1 MPDDINKT
9 EIKIVNVR
17 RLKPHTDANTIA
29 KIAHELGIEP
39 DKVMTEFVDIKS
51 NEEDAA
57 SDDEAEF
64 EVEAILNRRRR
75 NNKLEYFVKWK
86 GYPTSDNTWEPIE
99 HLANCA
105 DLVTTFD
112 YNYSSK
118 SRMSREEK
126 KEINSISR
134 KK

>member
-1 MPDDINKT
+1 MS
-9 EIKIVNVR
+9 
-17 RLKPHTDANTIA
+17 
-29 KIAHELGIEP
+29 
-39 DKVMTEFVDIKS
+39 EFADIKS

-64 EVEAILNRRRR
+64 EVEAILNRRKR

-99 HLANCA
+99 HLTNCA

-112 YNYSSK
+112 YNF
-118 SRMSREEK
+118 
-126 KEINSISR
+126 NSLKNHKGSVYNTEPKR
-134 KK
+134 N